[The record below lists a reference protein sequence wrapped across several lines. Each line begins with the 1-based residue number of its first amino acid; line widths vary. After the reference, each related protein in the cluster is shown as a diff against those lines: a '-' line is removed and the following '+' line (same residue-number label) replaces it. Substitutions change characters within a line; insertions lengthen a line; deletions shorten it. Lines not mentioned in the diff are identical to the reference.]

1 LDHGVEFCHANGE
14 MTERNRLDAGV
25 AERAVHEAIAVIL
38 FL

>member
-1 LDHGVEFCHANGE
+1 

-25 AERAVHEAIAVIL
+25 AERAVREAIAVVL